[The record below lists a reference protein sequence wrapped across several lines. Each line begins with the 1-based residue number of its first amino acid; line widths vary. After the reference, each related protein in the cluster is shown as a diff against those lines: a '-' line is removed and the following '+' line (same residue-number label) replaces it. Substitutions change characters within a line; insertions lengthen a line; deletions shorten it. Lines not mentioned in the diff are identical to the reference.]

1 MHTVAK
7 AFTWVLNVY
16 NPWKNIYSPQ
26 EWLLLTLD
34 FPWFVALFQATQC
47 KPTFGPLCIMMTQS
61 LLVLSHIVVRYTLL
75 AVLVIKVWM
84 CIVKPIQFVA

>member
-16 NPWKNIYSPQ
+16 NPWKNTYSPQ

-47 KPTFGPLCIMMTQS
+47 KPTFGPLCIVKKEWKWRQVNLKKFKWKVKCTN
-61 LLVLSHIVVRYTLL
+61 LRGYVIVVLHILT
-75 AVLVIKVWM
+75 
-84 CIVKPIQFVA
+84 Q